1 MLSLEYRHA
10 TKEKAKSFIDNLK
23 NKLDLNNSLLNSLPL
38 KGKENT
44 KN

>member
-23 NKLDLNNSLLNSLPL
+23 NKLDLNNSLSLQ
-38 KGKENT
+38 GKKST